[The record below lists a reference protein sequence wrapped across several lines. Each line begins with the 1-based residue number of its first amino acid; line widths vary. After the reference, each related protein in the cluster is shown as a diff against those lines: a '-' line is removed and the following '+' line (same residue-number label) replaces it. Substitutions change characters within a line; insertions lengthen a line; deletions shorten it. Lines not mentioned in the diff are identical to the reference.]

1 MSTAGRPDA
10 PAPAASASDV
20 ATACREADFVSLVA
34 TASGDALAA
43 LGVVARALR
52 TADVPFQAR
61 VRQLPRPSMTEADVT
76 VTVGAPGGDLAILD
90 TPCSLV
96 AYEAARELGAS
107 PDPTLAL
114 AGAVASGEPEEA
126 GHLLESAPMERRP
139 GIAIPVADVSDGLA
153 HSTLAHARFSG
164 SPETAMAALA
174 DLELP
179 AEMDETAHRRL
190 ASFAALAAVED
201 ATPQAAEAV
210 ERFLRPFVGGPFE
223 TLGGYADVLDAVAR
237 ERPGVGVALALG
249 GDARTEAL
257 DAWREHALAAHRG
270 LREADTG
277 RYDGLFVVRTDGP
290 VSTVARLARDYRAPE
305 PVVLALSEGE
315 AATAGTRDV
324 AYAFRQAVD
333 AIGGEQTAHGR
344 TGYARDIDEQDLIAA
359 YREAL

>member
-20 ATACREADFVSLVA
+20 ASACREAEFVSLVA
-34 TASGDALAA
+34 VASGDALAA
-43 LGVVARALR
+43 LGVLARALR

-61 VRQLPRPSMTEADVT
+61 VRRLPRPSMTEADVT
-76 VTVGAPGGDLAILD
+76 VTVGASGGDLAILD

-114 AGAVASGEPEEA
+114 AGAVASGRPEDA
-126 GHLLESAPMERRP
+126 GHLLEAAPMDRRP

-153 HSTLAHARFSG
+153 HSTLVHARFSG

-174 DLELP
+174 ELALP
-179 AEMDETAHRRL
+179 AEMDAAAFRRL

-201 ATPQAAEAV
+201 ATPRAADAV

-237 ERPGVGVALALG
+237 ERPGVGVSLALG
-249 GDARTEAL
+249 GDVRTAAL
-257 DAWREHALAAHRG
+257 DAWREHAFATHAG

-277 RYDGLFVVRTDGP
+277 RYDGLFVVHTDGP
-290 VSTVARLARDYRAPE
+290 VATVARLSRDYRSPE
-305 PVVLALSEGE
+305 PVVLACSEGE
-315 AATAGTRDV
+315 AATAGVNDV

-333 AIGGEQTAHGR
+333 ATAGEYTAHGQ
-344 TGYARDIDEQDLIAA
+344 TGYARDIDEEALIAA